1 MLREVLGATPW
12 MDGARDLARA
22 LRRPTARPGGLLL
35 VGTEQHEPWHLT
47 AHLGDEARFSDLPEL
62 TPTLVRWSAP
72 PGAPPHLAVTLQR
85 LEQAQR
91 GETLFVVAPD
101 AAGEQL
107 LTRASDARRRGATL
121 LSLDGGDT
129 DLGDLVHERMVVS
142 AGGLVVPAHGL
153 DDAQDDED
161 PDPGTDVS
169 FDVAQHLVSAAA
181 GEPTGTTRGWR
192 ARLDQVLEKISG
204 PPPSR

>member
-1 MLREVLGATPW
+1 
-12 MDGARDLARA
+12 
-22 LRRPTARPGGLLL
+22 
-35 VGTEQHEPWHLT
+35 
-47 AHLGDEARFSDLPEL
+47 
-62 TPTLVRWSAP
+62 
-72 PGAPPHLAVTLQR
+72 
-85 LEQAQR
+85 
-91 GETLFVVAPD
+91 
-101 AAGEQL
+101 
-107 LTRASDARRRGATL
+107 
-121 LSLDGGDT
+121 
-129 DLGDLVHERMVVS
+129 MVVS

-181 GEPTGTTRGWR
+181 GEPTGMTRGWR